1 MNTKR
6 LDNLRQKMA
15 VYQMDGVAL
24 VPGPNL
30 VYFSGIHAHLSER
43 PIVLFIPAE
52 GQPAIIIPTLEAMK
66 ARAAG
71 ISEERIFDWSDN
83 AWCEGAFEITADE
96 LGLSGWK
103 LGVESLYMR
112 VLESQHLFAC
122 APGLEIIPADEL
134 INTLRGVKDAEEIA
148 MMQQAVVVAEE
159 AMNSLLPVIQIGMS
173 EKQIAGMLTQ
183 KLLDAGADGVSF
195 DPIVASGPN
204 SAIPH
209 AVPTDRQ
216 IQEGD
221 LLLFDWGALINGY
234 ASDLTRTFAI
244 GEIEPKLREI
254 YEAVRLANV
263 VGKSVV
269 RPGLKA
275 QDVDRAARGVI
286 EEAGYGDKFFHRTGH
301 GLGLEVHEEPSLKE
315 GNLQQLTAGNVFTV
329 EPGIYLEG
337 LGGVRIEDNV
347 LVTEDG
353 YRSLSSYPREL
364 ISLGVSA

>member
-1 MNTKR
+1 MNSKR
-6 LDNLRQKMA
+6 LENLRRQMPM
-15 VYQMDGVAL
+15 YQMDGVAL

-52 GQPAIIIPTLEAMK
+52 GLPAIIIPTLEAMK
-66 ARAAG
+66 AREAG
-71 ISEERIFDWSDN
+71 IPEERIFAWSDN
-83 AWCEGAFEITADE
+83 VWCEGAFERIAYE
-96 LGLSGWK
+96 LGLSGWN
-103 LGVESLYMR
+103 LGVETLYMR

-122 APGLEIIPADEL
+122 ATGLELSPADPL

-148 MMQQAVVVAEE
+148 SMQKAVSVAEE
-159 AMNSLLPVIQIGMS
+159 AMNSLLPDIRIGMS
-173 EKQIAGMLTQ
+173 EKQIAGMLTL
-183 KLLDAGADGVSF
+183 KLMDAGADSISF

-221 LLLFDWGALINGY
+221 LLLFDWGAMIDGY
-234 ASDLTRTFAI
+234 ASDLTRTFAL
-244 GEIEPKLREI
+244 GEIEPEMKEI
-254 YEAVRLANV
+254 YDVVRLANKAAKAV
-263 VGKSVV
+263 VL
-269 RPGLKA
+269 PGASA
-275 QDVDRAARGVI
+275 QDVDRAARIVI
-286 EEAGYGDKFFHRTGH
+286 DKAGYGRFFFHRTGH

-315 GNLQQLTAGNVFTV
+315 GNLQQLRLGNVFTI

-337 LGGVRIEDNV
+337 RGGVRIEDNI

-353 YRSLSSYPREL
+353 HQSLSSFPREL
-364 ISLGVSA
+364 ISLGISI